1 MTESE
6 QTLYNE
12 LSSNGKDL
20 YDFYSIK
27 HKDWS
32 PTQIVKKIICKEELL
47 EKPESLDFVLSTIVH
62 QKEQEEYNNLSIDDK
77 KLYDLV
83 TIKHPNWNHSQKMT
97 YTALDKFMNL
107 KLLKNLPDIVV

>member
-6 QTLYNE
+6 LNLYNQ

-32 PTQIVKKIICKEELL
+32 PIQIVKVIICREELL
-47 EKPESLDFVLSTIVH
+47 EKSESLDYILSAIVH
-62 QKEQEEYNNLSIDDK
+62 QKEQEDYNNLPIDGK
-77 KLYDLV
+77 KLYDEA
-83 TIKHPNWNHSQKMT
+83 TTKHPNWSHSQKMT
-97 YTALDKFMNL
+97 YMFLH
-107 KLLKNLPDIVV
+107 